1 VRLLILFFVILDFN
15 LSAQLHFQF
24 TWGKE
29 PIENQKKYQ
38 LNEGD
43 WIEFDELKLY
53 LSNYS
58 LSKSN
63 SGVILKLVDLIDNEN
78 AESKVILD
86 SVNINSFEDLTF
98 QFGLDSII
106 NTSGILD
113 GDLDPMNGMYWAW
126 NSGYIHLKM
135 VGKSSQV
142 NTAKNQFEYHIGG
155 YRNPNITYFSVELP
169 LIGKTL
175 KLDLKPLFTE
185 TIEFQHE
192 SIIMIPSPNA
202 KIIAESVSHLFSIE

>member
-29 PIENQKKYQ
+29 PIENHKKYQ

-86 SVNINSFEDLTF
+86 FVNINSFEDLTF

-155 YRNPNITYFSVELP
+155 YRNPNKTYFSVELP